1 MTEPIDDARG
11 VRCHISCR
19 AAENMDAFKWT
30 PRYTRRRKTT
40 QFKNLDDSWKVL
52 LIAEHDQSPGLTRVR
67 CNFFSV
73 REIKRVPR
81 TYVSLARSLN
91 KSYFNLRLPC

>member
-30 PRYTRRRKTT
+30 ARYTWRRKTT
-40 QFKNLDDSWKVL
+40 QFKNVDDSWKVL
-52 LIAEHDQSPGLTRVR
+52 LIVRLFGRTPRVR
-67 CNFFSV
+67 HNFSD
-73 REIKRVPR
+73 REIE
-81 TYVSLARSLN
+81 YVSIKNDSRVYS
-91 KSYFNLRLPC
+91 